1 MNTTA
6 TTTSGAGKY
15 SINVSGAAAAN
26 YTVQYVNGTLQVFLA
41 PQLAGA
47 KVSVNGT
54 QQFVVSFPTITGQTY
69 QLEYKDNLSAATW
82 TPLGDSM
89 AGNDA
94 MVAVTNN
101 ISASPHRF
109 FRVEVQ

>member
-1 MNTTA
+1 M
-6 TTTSGAGKY
+6 
-15 SINVSGAAAAN
+15 
-26 YTVQYVNGTLQVFLA
+26 
-41 PQLAGA
+41 
-47 KVSVNGT
+47 
-54 QQFVVSFPTITGQTY
+54 Y

>member
-1 MNTTA
+1 LSTTA
-6 TTTSGAGKY
+6 TTTSDAGKY
-15 SINVSGAAAAN
+15 PITVSGAAAAN
-26 YTVQYVNGTLQVFLA
+26 YAIQYVNGTLQVFLA

-54 QQFVVSFPTITGQTY
+54 EQFVVSFPTITGQMY

-82 TPLGDSM
+82 TPLGDSV

-94 MVAVTNN
+94 MVDVTNN
-101 ISASPHRF
+101 ISASPQRF